1 MNDSRRAQVLRAI
14 VEDFVATNEP
24 VGSKAIVH
32 RHTLG
37 VSPAT
42 IRNDMAHL
50 EHEGYIAQPH
60 TSAGRIPTDLGYRM
74 FVDRIDEFK
83 PLTQAERRAIFQL
96 IDGDVDLDEM
106 LDRTVRVLSGLTHQ
120 VALIQYPT
128 VSLARIKHIEIVGLG
143 PSRVLVVLITDAGQV
158 EQKTVTLSQLLDDDG
173 VREIR
178 DRINSE
184 FAGKKLSHVAGEAAG
199 AERTPTPAEAA
210 GAEAVDPD
218 EIGIDRIRAA
228 VIDLVAATREEPRS
242 RAAPPTPPQ
251 SGRRCGGQSAR
262 APPGRGG
269 RPRPGRRPPPAEA
282 AGAAGRG
289 PGRSRRARSRAPGID
304 LGPAPREERI
314 IMAGTANLAR
324 SGHEF
329 GEQMAPILEAF
340 EEQVVLLKLLTSMA
354 EDQEE
359 ISVRIGRENTH
370 ESFSSTSVVA
380 AEYGHDAGSSAR
392 LAVLGPTRMDYPTT
406 ISAVRAVAK
415 YVSSLLDRG

>member
-50 EHEGYIAQPH
+50 EQEGYIAQPH

-106 LDRTVRVLSGLTHQ
+106 IDRTVRVLSGLTHQ
-120 VALIQYPT
+120 VGLIQYPT

-228 VIDLVAATREEPRS
+228 VIDLVAATREE
-242 RAAPPTPPQ
+242 
-251 SGRRCGGQSAR
+251 
-262 APPGRGG
+262 
-269 RPRPGRRPPPAEA
+269 
-282 AGAAGRG
+282 
-289 PGRSRRARSRAPGID
+289 
-304 LGPAPREERI
+304 RI

>member
-24 VGSKAIVH
+24 VGSKAIVQ

-42 IRNDMAHL
+42 IRNDMAQL

-74 FVDRIDEFK
+74 FVDCIDEFK
-83 PLTQAERRAIFQL
+83 PLTGAERSAIFQL
-96 IDGDVDLDEM
+96 IDGEVDLDGM

-128 VSLARIKHIEIVGLG
+128 VSRARIKHVEIVGLG
-143 PSRVLVVLITDAGQV
+143 PGRILVVLITEAGQV
-158 EQKTVTLSQLLDDDG
+158 EQKSIITPTPVDDDA
-173 VREIR
+173 VRGLR
-178 DRINSE
+178 DQINAE
-184 FAGKKLSHVAGEAAG
+184 FAGRKLSQVLGSAPG
-199 AERTPTPAEAA
+199 AEAA
-210 GAEAVDPD
+210 ATPDPAEPGALDDSGLQQV
-218 EIGIDRIRAA
+218 RAA
-228 VIDLVAATREEPRS
+228 VVDLVAAT
-242 RAAPPTPPQ
+242 
-251 SGRRCGGQSAR
+251 
-262 APPGRGG
+262 
-269 RPRPGRRPPPAEA
+269 
-282 AGAAGRG
+282 
-289 PGRSRRARSRAPGID
+289 
-304 LGPAPREERI
+304 REERI

-324 SGHEF
+324 SGREF
-329 GEQMAPILEAF
+329 GEKMGPILEAF

-370 ESFSSTSVVA
+370 ESLSSTSVVA
-380 AEYGHDAGSSAR
+380 AEYGHEAGSSAR

-415 YVSSLLDRG
+415 YVSSILDRG

>member
-24 VGSKAIVH
+24 VGSKAIVQ

-42 IRNDMAHL
+42 IRNDMAQL
-50 EHEGYIAQPH
+50 EAEGYIAQPH

-83 PLTQAERRAIFQL
+83 PLSAAERRAIIQL
-96 IDGDVDLDEM
+96 VESESDLDGM
-106 LDRTVRVLSGLTHQ
+106 LDRTVRLLAGLTHQ
-120 VALIQYPT
+120 VALIQYPM
-128 VSLARIKHIEIVGLG
+128 VSQARVKHIEVVGLAAG
-143 PSRVLVVLITDAGQV
+143 RVLVVLITDAGQV
-158 EQKTVTLSQLLDDDG
+158 EQKIVGL
-173 VREIR
+173 
-178 DRINSE
+178 
-184 FAGKKLSHVAGEAAG
+184 
-199 AERTPTPAEAA
+199 
-210 GAEAVDPD
+210 AEAVDEED
-218 EIGIDRIRAA
+218 LARIRERINAEFAGRRLSRIDLAESAPAASADHAPAEGMAEVPGGEATLARLRDA
-228 VIDLVAATREEPRS
+228 VIDLVAAT
-242 RAAPPTPPQ
+242 
-251 SGRRCGGQSAR
+251 
-262 APPGRGG
+262 
-269 RPRPGRRPPPAEA
+269 
-282 AGAAGRG
+282 
-289 PGRSRRARSRAPGID
+289 
-304 LGPAPREERI
+304 REERI

-324 SGHEF
+324 SGKEF

-354 EDQEE
+354 EDHAE

-380 AEYGHDAGSSAR
+380 AEYGHVAGSSAR

-415 YVSSLLDRG
+415 YVSSALDRG

>member
-50 EHEGYIAQPH
+50 EQEGYIAQPH

-199 AERTPTPAEAA
+199 AEQTPTPAEAA

-228 VIDLVAATREEPRS
+228 VIDLVAAT
-242 RAAPPTPPQ
+242 
-251 SGRRCGGQSAR
+251 
-262 APPGRGG
+262 
-269 RPRPGRRPPPAEA
+269 
-282 AGAAGRG
+282 
-289 PGRSRRARSRAPGID
+289 
-304 LGPAPREERI
+304 REERI

>member
-37 VSPAT
+37 GSPAT
-42 IRNDMAHL
+42 SRNDMAHL

-143 PSRVLVVLITDAGQV
+143 PSRVLIVLITDAGQV
-158 EQKTVTLSQLLDDDG
+158 EQKTVKLPQMLDADE
-173 VREIR
+173 VRYVR
-178 DRINSE
+178 SRINSE
-184 FAGKKLSHVAGEAAG
+184 VAGKKLSHVAREAAG
-199 AERTPTPAEAA
+199 AELTWPPAAAERTPTPAEAA
-210 GAEAVDPD
+210 GAQAVDPD

-228 VIDLVAATREEPRS
+228 VIDLVAAT
-242 RAAPPTPPQ
+242 
-251 SGRRCGGQSAR
+251 
-262 APPGRGG
+262 
-269 RPRPGRRPPPAEA
+269 
-282 AGAAGRG
+282 
-289 PGRSRRARSRAPGID
+289 
-304 LGPAPREERI
+304 REERI

-340 EEQVVLLKLLTSMA
+340 EEQVVLLKLLTS
-354 EDQEE
+354 
-359 ISVRIGRENTH
+359 
-370 ESFSSTSVVA
+370 
-380 AEYGHDAGSSAR
+380 
-392 LAVLGPTRMDYPTT
+392 
-406 ISAVRAVAK
+406 
-415 YVSSLLDRG
+415 

>member
-1 MNDSRRAQVLRAI
+1 MSDSRRAQVLRAI

-24 VGSKAIVH
+24 VGSKAIVQ

-50 EHEGYIAQPH
+50 EQEGYIAQPH

-74 FVDRIDEFK
+74 FVDRIDDFK
-83 PLTQAERRAIFQL
+83 PLTHAERRAIFQL
-96 IDGDVDLDEM
+96 VDGNGDLDDM

-128 VSLARIKHIEIVGLG
+128 VSQATIKHVEIVGLG
-143 PSRVLVVLITDAGQV
+143 PSRILVVLITDAGQV
-158 EQKTVTLSQLLDDDG
+158 EQKIVTTTGPTDDELM
-173 VREIR
+173 RAIR
-178 DRINSE
+178 DEINTE
-184 FAGKKLSHVAGEAAG
+184 FAGSKLSRVMATITPTSAGDVADGAQPEAAAG
-199 AERTPTPAEAA
+199 AGPV
-210 GAEAVDPD
+210 GADA
-218 EIGIDRIRAA
+218 AA
-228 VIDLVAATREEPRS
+228 VLTQIRSAVTDLVIAT
-242 RAAPPTPPQ
+242 
-251 SGRRCGGQSAR
+251 
-262 APPGRGG
+262 
-269 RPRPGRRPPPAEA
+269 
-282 AGAAGRG
+282 
-289 PGRSRRARSRAPGID
+289 
-304 LGPAPREERI
+304 REERI

-324 SGHEF
+324 SGREF
-329 GEQMAPILEAF
+329 GEKMAPILEAF

-370 ESFSSTSVVA
+370 ESFSSTSLVA
-380 AEYGHDAGSSAR
+380 AEYGHEAGSSAR

-415 YVSSLLDRG
+415 YVSSVLDQG

>member
-24 VGSKAIVH
+24 VGSKAIVQ

-50 EHEGYIAQPH
+50 EQEGYIAQPH

-74 FVDRIDEFK
+74 FVDRIDDFK
-83 PLTQAERRAIFQL
+83 PLTQAERSAIFKL
-96 IDGDVDLDEM
+96 IDGNVELDEM

-143 PSRVLVVLITDAGQV
+143 PTRILVVLITDAGQV
-158 EQKTVTLSQLLDDDG
+158 EQRTVTTPTPTDDEALRG
-173 VREIR
+173 IR
-178 DRINSE
+178 DRINAD
-184 FAGKKLSHVAGEAAG
+184 FAGQKLAKVMNGSLPRNAAEAESSATPADSDNVGAAG
-199 AERTPTPAEAA
+199 AEPSVLAQVR
-210 GAEAVDPD
+210 EAV
-218 EIGIDRIRAA
+218 
-228 VIDLVAATREEPRS
+228 VDLVAAT
-242 RAAPPTPPQ
+242 
-251 SGRRCGGQSAR
+251 
-262 APPGRGG
+262 
-269 RPRPGRRPPPAEA
+269 
-282 AGAAGRG
+282 
-289 PGRSRRARSRAPGID
+289 
-304 LGPAPREERI
+304 REERI

-324 SGHEF
+324 SGSEF
-329 GEQMAPILEAF
+329 GEKMAPILEAF
-340 EEQVVLLKLLTSMA
+340 EEQVVLLRLLTSMA

-392 LAVLGPTRMDYPTT
+392 LAVLGPTRMDYPMT

-415 YVSSLLDRG
+415 YVSSILDRG

>member
-24 VGSKAIVH
+24 VGSKAIVQ

-42 IRNDMAHL
+42 IRNDMAQL
-50 EHEGYIAQPH
+50 EQEGYIAQPH

-74 FVDRIDEFK
+74 FVDRIDDFK
-83 PLTQAERRAIFQL
+83 PLTQAERSAIFKL
-96 IDGDVDLDEM
+96 IDGNVELDDM

-143 PSRVLVVLITDAGQV
+143 PTRILVVLITDAGQV
-158 EQKTVTLSQLLDDDG
+158 EQRAVTTPTLTDDEALRG
-173 VREIR
+173 IR
-178 DRINSE
+178 DRINAD
-184 FAGKKLSHVAGEAAG
+184 FAGQKLSKVMNGTLSRTSAEPEPSPPSADSDHGDPAA
-199 AERTPTPAEAA
+199 AESIVLAQVR
-210 GAEAVDPD
+210 EAV
-218 EIGIDRIRAA
+218 
-228 VIDLVAATREEPRS
+228 VDLVAAT
-242 RAAPPTPPQ
+242 
-251 SGRRCGGQSAR
+251 
-262 APPGRGG
+262 
-269 RPRPGRRPPPAEA
+269 
-282 AGAAGRG
+282 
-289 PGRSRRARSRAPGID
+289 
-304 LGPAPREERI
+304 REERI

-324 SGHEF
+324 SGREF
-329 GEQMAPILEAF
+329 GEKMGPILEAF
-340 EEQVVLLKLLTSMA
+340 EEQVVLLRLLTSMA

-392 LAVLGPTRMDYPTT
+392 LAVLGPTRMDYPMT

-415 YVSSLLDRG
+415 YVSSILDRG

>member
-50 EHEGYIAQPH
+50 EQEGYIAQPH

-228 VIDLVAATREEPRS
+228 VIDLVAATREE
-242 RAAPPTPPQ
+242 
-251 SGRRCGGQSAR
+251 
-262 APPGRGG
+262 
-269 RPRPGRRPPPAEA
+269 
-282 AGAAGRG
+282 
-289 PGRSRRARSRAPGID
+289 
-304 LGPAPREERI
+304 RI

-340 EEQVVLLKLLTSMA
+340 EKQVVLLKLLTSMA

>member
-24 VGSKAIVH
+24 VGSKAIVQ

-50 EHEGYIAQPH
+50 EQEGYIAQPH

-74 FVDRIDEFK
+74 FVDRIDDFK
-83 PLTQAERRAIFQL
+83 PLTHAERRAILQL
-96 IDGDVDLDEM
+96 IDSHGDLDDM

-120 VALIQYPT
+120 VALIQYPS
-128 VSLARIKHIEIVGLG
+128 VSRATIKHIEVVGLG
-143 PSRVLVVLITDAGQV
+143 PNRILVVLITDAGQV
-158 EQKTVTLSQLLDDDG
+158 EQKIVITPGTVDDEALRG
-173 VREIR
+173 IR
-178 DRINSE
+178 DEVNTE
-184 FAGKKLSHVAGEAAG
+184 FAGQKLSRVMSTLAPRAAAQHMDGASNEPAAG
-199 AERTPTPAEAA
+199 LGPVGADVDAA
-210 GAEAVDPD
+210 LTQVRSAVT
-218 EIGIDRIRAA
+218 
-228 VIDLVAATREEPRS
+228 DLVMAT
-242 RAAPPTPPQ
+242 
-251 SGRRCGGQSAR
+251 
-262 APPGRGG
+262 
-269 RPRPGRRPPPAEA
+269 
-282 AGAAGRG
+282 
-289 PGRSRRARSRAPGID
+289 
-304 LGPAPREERI
+304 REERI

-324 SGHEF
+324 SGSEF
-329 GEQMAPILEAF
+329 GEKMAPILEAF

-370 ESFSSTSVVA
+370 ESFSSTSLVA

-415 YVSSLLDRG
+415 YVSSVLEQG

>member
-24 VGSKAIVH
+24 VGSKAIVQ

-42 IRNDMAHL
+42 IRNDMAQL

-83 PLTQAERRAIFQL
+83 PLTTAERRAIFQL

-106 LDRTVRVLSGLTHQ
+106 LDRTVRVLSGLTRQ

-128 VSLARIKHIEIVGLG
+128 VSRARIKHIEIVGLG
-143 PSRVLVVLITDAGQV
+143 PGRILVVLITDAGQV
-158 EQKTVTLSQLLDDDG
+158 EQKSVIAPSPLDEDA
-173 VREIR
+173 VRGLR
-178 DRINSE
+178 DQINAE
-184 FAGKKLSHVAGEAAG
+184 FAGRTLAQVFG
-199 AERTPTPAEAA
+199 ASPAEAA
-210 GAEAVDPD
+210 AAEPTEPSSRDDSGLTQV
-218 EIGIDRIRAA
+218 RAA
-228 VIDLVAATREEPRS
+228 VVDLVAAT
-242 RAAPPTPPQ
+242 
-251 SGRRCGGQSAR
+251 
-262 APPGRGG
+262 
-269 RPRPGRRPPPAEA
+269 
-282 AGAAGRG
+282 
-289 PGRSRRARSRAPGID
+289 
-304 LGPAPREERI
+304 REERI

-324 SGHEF
+324 SGSEF
-329 GEQMAPILEAF
+329 GEKMAPILEAF

-354 EDQEE
+354 EDHEG

-415 YVSSLLDRG
+415 YVSSILDRG

>member
-24 VGSKAIVH
+24 VGSKAIVQ

-42 IRNDMAHL
+42 IRNDMAQL
-50 EHEGYIAQPH
+50 EQEGYIAQPH

-83 PLTQAERRAIFQL
+83 PLTSAERRAIFQL

-128 VSLARIKHIEIVGLG
+128 VSRARIKHIEIVGLG
-143 PSRVLVVLITDAGQV
+143 PGRILVVLITDAGQV
-158 EQKTVTLSQLLDDDG
+158 EQKIIITSASVDDDT
-173 VREIR
+173 IR
-178 DRINSE
+178 GLRDQINTE
-184 FAGKKLSHVAGEAAG
+184 FAGRKLSAVLGSA
-199 AERTPTPAEAA
+199 PLAEAA
-210 GAEAVDPD
+210 GANPGPSESEARD
-218 EIGIDRIRAA
+218 ENGLRQIRAA
-228 VIDLVAATREEPRS
+228 VIDLVAAT
-242 RAAPPTPPQ
+242 
-251 SGRRCGGQSAR
+251 
-262 APPGRGG
+262 
-269 RPRPGRRPPPAEA
+269 
-282 AGAAGRG
+282 
-289 PGRSRRARSRAPGID
+289 
-304 LGPAPREERI
+304 REERI

-329 GEQMAPILEAF
+329 GEKMAPILEAF

-354 EDQEE
+354 EDQDE

-415 YVSSLLDRG
+415 YVSSILDRG

>member
-50 EHEGYIAQPH
+50 EQEGYIAQPH

-96 IDGDVDLDEM
+96 IDGDVELDEM

-228 VIDLVAATREEPRS
+228 VIDLVAATREE
-242 RAAPPTPPQ
+242 
-251 SGRRCGGQSAR
+251 
-262 APPGRGG
+262 
-269 RPRPGRRPPPAEA
+269 
-282 AGAAGRG
+282 
-289 PGRSRRARSRAPGID
+289 
-304 LGPAPREERI
+304 RI

>member
-24 VGSKAIVH
+24 VGSKAIVQ

-42 IRNDMAHL
+42 IRNDMAQL
-50 EHEGYIAQPH
+50 EAEGYIAQPH

-83 PLTQAERRAIFQL
+83 PLSQAERRAILQL
-96 IDGDVDLDEM
+96 VDGESDLDGM
-106 LDRTVRVLSGLTHQ
+106 LDRTVRLLAGLTHQ
-120 VALIQYPT
+120 VALIQYPM
-128 VSLARIKHIEIVGLG
+128 VSQAKVKHIEVVGLAAG
-143 PSRVLVVLITDAGQV
+143 RVLVVLITDAGQV
-158 EQKTVTLSQLLDDDG
+158 EQKIVVL
-173 VREIR
+173 
-178 DRINSE
+178 
-184 FAGKKLSHVAGEAAG
+184 
-199 AERTPTPAEAA
+199 
-210 GAEAVDPD
+210 AEAVDED
-218 EIGIDRIRAA
+218 GLARIRERINAEYAGRRLSRIDARTSEQTDADTPSSTEATSEDSAA
-228 VIDLVAATREEPRS
+228 GVPAEATIARIRNAVTDLVAAT
-242 RAAPPTPPQ
+242 
-251 SGRRCGGQSAR
+251 
-262 APPGRGG
+262 
-269 RPRPGRRPPPAEA
+269 
-282 AGAAGRG
+282 
-289 PGRSRRARSRAPGID
+289 
-304 LGPAPREERI
+304 REERI

-324 SGHEF
+324 SGQEF

-354 EDQEE
+354 EDHAE

-380 AEYGHDAGSSAR
+380 AEYGRVAGSSAR

-415 YVSSLLDRG
+415 YVSSALDRG

>member
-24 VGSKAIVH
+24 VGSKAIVQ

-42 IRNDMAHL
+42 IRNDMAQL
-50 EHEGYIAQPH
+50 EQEGYIAQPH

-83 PLTQAERRAIFQL
+83 PLTTAERRAIFQL

-106 LDRTVRVLSGLTHQ
+106 LDRTVRVLSGLTRQ

-128 VSLARIKHIEIVGLG
+128 VSRARIKHIEIVGLG
-143 PSRVLVVLITDAGQV
+143 PGRILVVLITDAGQV
-158 EQKTVTLSQLLDDDG
+158 EQKSVIAPSPLDEDA
-173 VREIR
+173 VRGLR
-178 DRINSE
+178 DQINAE
-184 FAGKKLSHVAGEAAG
+184 FAGRTLAQVFG
-199 AERTPTPAEAA
+199 ASPAEAA
-210 GAEAVDPD
+210 APEPTEPSSRDDSGLTQV
-218 EIGIDRIRAA
+218 RAA
-228 VIDLVAATREEPRS
+228 VVDLVAAT
-242 RAAPPTPPQ
+242 
-251 SGRRCGGQSAR
+251 
-262 APPGRGG
+262 
-269 RPRPGRRPPPAEA
+269 
-282 AGAAGRG
+282 
-289 PGRSRRARSRAPGID
+289 
-304 LGPAPREERI
+304 REERI

-324 SGHEF
+324 SGSEF
-329 GEQMAPILEAF
+329 GEKMAPILEAF

-354 EDQEE
+354 EDHEG

-415 YVSSLLDRG
+415 YVSSILDRG

>member
-1 MNDSRRAQVLRAI
+1 MNDGRRAQVLRAI

-24 VGSKAIVH
+24 VGSKAIVQ

-50 EHEGYIAQPH
+50 EQEGYIAQPH

-96 IDGDVDLDEM
+96 IDGDVELDEM

-158 EQKTVTLSQLLDDDG
+158 EQKTVTLGQLLDDEG
-173 VREIR
+173 VRGIR
-178 DRINSE
+178 DRINAE
-184 FAGKKLSHVAGEAAG
+184 FAGKKLSHVMGKAAG
-199 AERTPTPAEAA
+199 AGHTPVAAESVSAEA
-210 GAEAVDPD
+210 EDRD
-218 EIGIDRIRAA
+218 ELGLEKIRAA
-228 VIDLVAATREEPRS
+228 VIDLVAAT
-242 RAAPPTPPQ
+242 
-251 SGRRCGGQSAR
+251 
-262 APPGRGG
+262 
-269 RPRPGRRPPPAEA
+269 
-282 AGAAGRG
+282 
-289 PGRSRRARSRAPGID
+289 
-304 LGPAPREERI
+304 REERI

>member
-50 EHEGYIAQPH
+50 EQEGYIAQPH

-228 VIDLVAATREEPRS
+228 VIDLVAATREE
-242 RAAPPTPPQ
+242 
-251 SGRRCGGQSAR
+251 
-262 APPGRGG
+262 
-269 RPRPGRRPPPAEA
+269 
-282 AGAAGRG
+282 
-289 PGRSRRARSRAPGID
+289 
-304 LGPAPREERI
+304 RI

>member
-24 VGSKAIVH
+24 VGSKAIVQ

-42 IRNDMAHL
+42 IRNDMAQL
-50 EHEGYIAQPH
+50 EQEGYIAQPH

-83 PLTQAERRAIFQL
+83 PLTGAERRAIFHL
-96 IDGDVDLDEM
+96 IDGDIDLDEM

-128 VSLARIKHIEIVGLG
+128 VSRARIKHIEIVGLG
-143 PSRVLVVLITDAGQV
+143 PGRILVVLITDAGQV
-158 EQKTVTLSQLLDDDG
+158 EQKTVITPSPVDDDA
-173 VREIR
+173 VRGLR
-178 DRINSE
+178 DQINAE
-184 FAGKKLSHVAGEAAG
+184 FAGRKLSQVLGSASGTEA
-199 AERTPTPAEAA
+199 
-210 GAEAVDPD
+210 
-218 EIGIDRIRAA
+218 
-228 VIDLVAATREEPRS
+228 VAATADPGE
-242 RAAPPTPPQ
+242 
-251 SGRRCGGQSAR
+251 SGRRDDSGLRQIRDAVV
-262 APPGRGG
+262 
-269 RPRPGRRPPPAEA
+269 
-282 AGAAGRG
+282 
-289 PGRSRRARSRAPGID
+289 D
-304 LGPAPREERI
+304 LVVATREERI

-324 SGHEF
+324 SGREF
-329 GEQMAPILEAF
+329 GEKMAPILEAF

-415 YVSSLLDRG
+415 YVSSILDRG

>member
-24 VGSKAIVH
+24 VGSKAIVQ

-42 IRNDMAHL
+42 IRNDMAQL
-50 EHEGYIAQPH
+50 EQEGYIAQPH

-83 PLTQAERRAIFQL
+83 PLTTAERRAIFQL

-106 LDRTVRVLSGLTHQ
+106 LDRTVRVLSGLTRQ

-128 VSLARIKHIEIVGLG
+128 VSRARIKHIEIVGLG
-143 PSRVLVVLITDAGQV
+143 PGRILVVLITDAGQV
-158 EQKTVTLSQLLDDDG
+158 EQKSVIAPSPLDEDA
-173 VREIR
+173 VRGLR
-178 DRINSE
+178 DQINAE
-184 FAGKKLSHVAGEAAG
+184 FAGRTLAQVFG
-199 AERTPTPAEAA
+199 ASPAEAA
-210 GAEAVDPD
+210 AAEPTEPSSRDDSGLTQV
-218 EIGIDRIRAA
+218 RAA
-228 VIDLVAATREEPRS
+228 VVDLVAAT
-242 RAAPPTPPQ
+242 
-251 SGRRCGGQSAR
+251 
-262 APPGRGG
+262 
-269 RPRPGRRPPPAEA
+269 
-282 AGAAGRG
+282 
-289 PGRSRRARSRAPGID
+289 
-304 LGPAPREERI
+304 REERI

-324 SGHEF
+324 SGSEF
-329 GEQMAPILEAF
+329 GEKMAPILEAF

-354 EDQEE
+354 EDHEG

-415 YVSSLLDRG
+415 YVSSILDRG

>member
-24 VGSKAIVH
+24 VGSKAIVQ

-42 IRNDMAHL
+42 IRNDMAQL
-50 EHEGYIAQPH
+50 EAEGYIAQPH

-83 PLTQAERRAIFQL
+83 PLSQAERRAILQL
-96 IDGDVDLDEM
+96 VDGESDLDGM
-106 LDRTVRVLSGLTHQ
+106 LDRTVRLLAGLTHQ
-120 VALIQYPT
+120 VALIQYPM
-128 VSLARIKHIEIVGLG
+128 VSQAKVKHIEVVGLAAG
-143 PSRVLVVLITDAGQV
+143 RVLVVLITDAGQV
-158 EQKTVTLSQLLDDDG
+158 EQKIVVL
-173 VREIR
+173 
-178 DRINSE
+178 
-184 FAGKKLSHVAGEAAG
+184 
-199 AERTPTPAEAA
+199 
-210 GAEAVDPD
+210 AEAVDED
-218 EIGIDRIRAA
+218 GLARIRERINAEYAGRRLSRIDARTSEQTDAEAA
-228 VIDLVAATREEPRS
+228 AGTPSNTEATSEDSAAGGPAEATITRIRDAVTDLVAAT
-242 RAAPPTPPQ
+242 
-251 SGRRCGGQSAR
+251 
-262 APPGRGG
+262 
-269 RPRPGRRPPPAEA
+269 
-282 AGAAGRG
+282 
-289 PGRSRRARSRAPGID
+289 
-304 LGPAPREERI
+304 REERI

-354 EDQEE
+354 EDHAE

-380 AEYGHDAGSSAR
+380 AEYGRVAGSSAR

-415 YVSSLLDRG
+415 YVSSALDRG

>member
-50 EHEGYIAQPH
+50 EQEGYIAQPH
-60 TSAGRIPTDLGYRM
+60 TSAGRVPTDLGYRM

-96 IDGDVDLDEM
+96 IDGDVELDEM

-143 PSRVLVVLITDAGQV
+143 PSRILVVLITDAGQV

-184 FAGKKLSHVAGEAAG
+184 FAGKKLSHVMGQAG
-199 AERTPTPAEAA
+199 AERTAAPAEAS
-210 GAEAVDPD
+210 GAEAVDPNETGVD
-218 EIGIDRIRAA
+218 KIRAA
-228 VIDLVAATREEPRS
+228 VIDLVAAT
-242 RAAPPTPPQ
+242 
-251 SGRRCGGQSAR
+251 
-262 APPGRGG
+262 
-269 RPRPGRRPPPAEA
+269 
-282 AGAAGRG
+282 
-289 PGRSRRARSRAPGID
+289 
-304 LGPAPREERI
+304 REERI

-324 SGHEF
+324 SGPEF

>member
-1 MNDSRRAQVLRAI
+1 
-14 VEDFVATNEP
+14 
-24 VGSKAIVH
+24 H

-184 FAGKKLSHVAGEAAG
+184 FAGKKLSHGAGEAA
-199 AERTPTPAEAA
+199 
-210 GAEAVDPD
+210 
-218 EIGIDRIRAA
+218 
-228 VIDLVAATREEPRS
+228 REEPLF
-242 RAAPPTPPQ
+242 RA
-251 SGRRCGGQSAR
+251 C
-262 APPGRGG
+262 
-269 RPRPGRRPPPAEA
+269 
-282 AGAAGRG
+282 
-289 PGRSRRARSRAPGID
+289 
-304 LGPAPREERI
+304 
-314 IMAGTANLAR
+314 TANLAR
-324 SGHEF
+324 AGHEF
-329 GEQMAPILEAF
+329 RELMAPILEAF

-380 AEYGHDAGSSAR
+380 AEYGHDAGSSA
-392 LAVLGPTRMDYPTT
+392 
-406 ISAVRAVAK
+406 
-415 YVSSLLDRG
+415 

>member
-50 EHEGYIAQPH
+50 EQEGYIAQPH

-96 IDGDVDLDEM
+96 IDGDVELDEM

-120 VALIQYPT
+120 VALVQYPT

-143 PSRVLVVLITDAGQV
+143 PSRILVVLITDAGQV
-158 EQKTVTLSQLLDDDG
+158 EQKIVTLSQLLDDDG
-173 VREIR
+173 VRETR

-210 GAEAVDPD
+210 GAEAVDPNETGVD
-218 EIGIDRIRAA
+218 KIRAA
-228 VIDLVAATREEPRS
+228 VIDLVAAT
-242 RAAPPTPPQ
+242 
-251 SGRRCGGQSAR
+251 
-262 APPGRGG
+262 
-269 RPRPGRRPPPAEA
+269 
-282 AGAAGRG
+282 
-289 PGRSRRARSRAPGID
+289 
-304 LGPAPREERI
+304 REERI

>member
-1 MNDSRRAQVLRAI
+1 MNDGRRAQVLRAI

-24 VGSKAIVH
+24 VGSKAIVQ

-42 IRNDMAHL
+42 IRNDMAQL
-50 EHEGYIAQPH
+50 EQEGYIAQPH

-96 IDGDVDLDEM
+96 IDGDVELDEM

-143 PSRVLVVLITDAGQV
+143 PNRVLVVLITDAGQV
-158 EQKTVTLSQLLDDDG
+158 EQRTVTQALDDDG
-173 VREIR
+173 VRAVR
-178 DRINSE
+178 DRINAE
-184 FAGKKLSHVAGEAAG
+184 FSGKKLSRVMGDAGSS
-199 AERTPTPAEAA
+199 RTPTAAEA
-210 GAEAVDPD
+210 GPSEAVELD
-218 EIGIDRIRAA
+218 EAEVEKIRAA
-228 VIDLVAATREEPRS
+228 VIDLVAATREDR
-242 RAAPPTPPQ
+242 
-251 SGRRCGGQSAR
+251 
-262 APPGRGG
+262 
-269 RPRPGRRPPPAEA
+269 
-282 AGAAGRG
+282 
-289 PGRSRRARSRAPGID
+289 
-304 LGPAPREERI
+304 L

-324 SGHEF
+324 SGRDF

-340 EEQVVLLKLLTSMA
+340 EEQVVLLRLLTSMA
-354 EDQEE
+354 EDRDE